1 MDTVEVLLRE
11 KGREV
16 VSTSPEATV
25 LELARLMNERRI
37 GSVLVLKAGTLV
49 GIVTERD
56 LLTKV
61 VALARDAA
69 SLRVRDIMT
78 TDVVVV
84 ETGTPIGAAM
94 RTMTERRCRHLP
106 VMKGRE
112 VVGIVSIGDCNRWSS
127 RDQEYT
133 VRHLTDYIQGNYR

>member
-16 VSTSPEATV
+16 VSASPGASV

-37 GSVLVLKAGTLV
+37 GSVLILEGTTLV

-61 VALARDAA
+61 VAQGRDPAA
-69 SLRVRDIMT
+69 LRVREIMT

-84 ETGTPIGAAM
+84 EAGTPVGQAM
-94 RTMTERRCRHLP
+94 RTMNERRCRHLP
-106 VMKGRE
+106 VMRGRE
-112 VVGIVSIGDCNRWSS
+112 VAGIISIGDCNRWYS